1 MSDVGICGNAIT
13 PIAGTSAPL
22 ICDLPAGHDGWHGCD
37 NAYTDAP
44 MGRPWLTSTATRCHW
59 TERLD
64 LTWEDQL
71 AAAERRGYD
80 RAVANLRDRARY
92 EAWWNEC
99 ANDREHLESGGS
111 LPYPIGPLELNAA
124 AGYLAATEHR
134 EATKETD
141 R

>member
-1 MSDVGICGNAIT
+1 MSDSGICGNAIN

-71 AAAERRGYD
+71 AAARTEAL
-80 RAVANLRDRARY
+80 RAALDQF
-92 EAWWNEC
+92 
-99 ANDREHLESGGS
+99 REDFDPRKL
-111 LPYPIGPLELNAA
+111 
-124 AGYLAATEHR
+124 YLGVEFSIWLAQR
-134 EATKETD
+134 LDATKETTL
-141 R
+141 